1 MRSYLKHIRSKKFM
15 AKHVFNVHFV
25 GLRAIISIEV
35 KRMKGLHHLPQ
46 DCTSSGRG
54 TETKL
59 SKLQQIDAIN
69 VKKRSKCDSCAKP
82 MNPKGGK
89 IGNVW
94 FEGYKGISS
103 ETL

>member
-1 MRSYLKHIRSKKFM
+1 M
-15 AKHVFNVHFV
+15 
-25 GLRAIISIEV
+25 
-35 KRMKGLHHLPQ
+35 GLHHLPQ
-46 DCTSSGRG
+46 DYTSSGKG
-54 TETKL
+54 AKTKS

-69 VKKRSKCDSCAKP
+69 VKKRSKRDSCAKP